1 MRYASLKNES
11 TQDYAKNPHSKQ
23 AWKAMGLRLHEKG
36 HVKNPAIAVAEI
48 SYPEPNAVNNFFC
61 VTFQEK
67 KFFGLLVCPFKSF
80 CDSKSN

>member
-23 AWKAMGLRLHEKG
+23 AWKAMSLRLHEKG

-48 SYPEPNAVNNFFC
+48 SYPEPNAVNNFF
-61 VTFQEK
+61 VWHSRK
-67 KFFGLLVCPFKSF
+67 KSF
-80 CDSKSN
+80 LDF